1 MVVDVCVWC
10 RLQLPRRI
18 AQGGVSR
25 PAPKHMDLS
34 LARRVEQELLDGL
47 AAEDP
52 RARRSRSDLQRIH
65 RAMATLSIVE
75 RALDRG
81 TSGFVPRTLLELGAG
96 DGSLMLRL
104 AQKRA
109 ARWPNVHVTLLDR
122 LNLVAP
128 PTLDGIRETGWT
140 PTVVAMDVFDWLA
153 QRDDTRW
160 DVVLANL
167 FVHHFAPGELQRLLA
182 GIAARTCV
190 FLCCEPRRS
199 ALALAGSHMVGL
211 LGAGPVTRQDA
222 VSSVHAGFR
231 ARELSNLWP
240 TKRDWVV
247 SEFSAGLFSHCF
259 LAVRMER

>member
-1 MVVDVCVWC
+1 MR
-10 RLQLPRRI
+10 RL
-18 AQGGVSR
+18 
-25 PAPKHMDLS
+25 APKSMDLT
-34 LARRVEQELLDGL
+34 LARRVEPELLDGL
-47 AAEDP
+47 AADDP
-52 RARRSRSDLQRIH
+52 QARRSRGDLQRIH
-65 RAMATLSIVE
+65 RAMATLPIVE

-81 TSGFVPRTLLELGAG
+81 TSGFEPRTLLELGAG

-109 ARWPNVHVTLLDR
+109 VSWPNVRVTLLDR

-128 PTLDGIRETGWT
+128 QTLNGIREAGWT
-140 PTVVAMDVFDWLA
+140 PTVMALDVFDWVA
-153 QRDDTRW
+153 QRDDSRW

-167 FVHHFAPGELQRLLA
+167 FVHHFASDELQRLLA
-182 GIAARTCV
+182 GIAARTGV

-211 LGAGPVTRQDA
+211 LGAGRVTRRDA

-231 ARELSNLWP
+231 ARELSSLWP

-259 LAVRMER
+259 LAVRKER

>member
-1 MVVDVCVWC
+1 
-10 RLQLPRRI
+10 
-18 AQGGVSR
+18 
-25 PAPKHMDLS
+25 MDLS
-34 LARRVEQELLDGL
+34 LVRRVEQELLDHL

-52 RARRSRSDLQRIH
+52 RARRSRNDLQRIH
-65 RAMATLSIVE
+65 RAMATLPIMQ
-75 RALDRG
+75 RALDSG

-128 PTLDGIRETGWT
+128 QTLDGIRGVGWT
-140 PTVVAMDVFDWLA
+140 PRVVAMDVFDWLV
-153 QRDDTRW
+153 QRDHSPW

-167 FVHHFAPGELQRLLA
+167 FVHHFASDELERLLA
-182 GIAARTCV
+182 EIAARTCV

-199 ALALAGSHMVGL
+199 AVALAGSHMVAL

-231 ARELSNLWP
+231 AQELSRLWP
-240 TKRDWVV
+240 NGQDWTL
-247 SEFSAGLFSHCF
+247 SEYPAGLFSHLF
-259 LAVRMER
+259 LARLKVR

>member
-1 MVVDVCVWC
+1 MS
-10 RLQLPRRI
+10 RL
-18 AQGGVSR
+18 
-25 PAPKHMDLS
+25 APKSMDLS

-52 RARRSRSDLQRIH
+52 RARRSRNDLQRIH
-65 RAMATLSIVE
+65 RAMATLPIVE

-81 TSGFVPRTLLELGAG
+81 TSGFEPRTLLELGAG

-109 ARWPNVHVTLLDR
+109 VGWPNVRVTLLDR

-128 PTLDGIRETGWT
+128 QTLDGIRETGWT

-153 QRDDTRW
+153 QRDDSRW

-167 FVHHFAPGELQRLLA
+167 FVHHFASGELRRLFA

-231 ARELSNLWP
+231 ARELSSLWP
-240 TKRDWVV
+240 TKRDWAV

-259 LAVRMER
+259 LAVRKER